1 MVKVFLKFAGL
12 KTEVKIPEGQ
22 QTEIFGGA
30 RFVFAAA
37 GKRKTSIIFHA
48 IREPIDLAIRLSVS
62 AEGQVLP
69 RPWCGV
75 GVPLPPSRTR
85 DALLHAQR
93 LIKESPLGDNLVLT
107 ELHLPLHRLL
117 DEHRKDEMYG
127 GRSWEDVHAEL
138 AERLDAVFAAAAWT
152 VFAFTYRKV
161 EPTRVMIEP
170 VGLETKRALEAFR
183 EAVYTQTGLRC
194 TFALREILALPIAVQ
209 IYPLAGELVKE
220 QRHKL
225 VAKLDEALREKFGTL
240 EARQPTFLTAD
251 DHVHVTPY
259 CASHQPQSDAI

>member
-1 MVKVFLKFAGL
+1 M
-12 KTEVKIPEGQ
+12 
-22 QTEIFGGA
+22 
-30 RFVFAAA
+30 
-37 GKRKTSIIFHA
+37 
-48 IREPIDLAIRLSVS
+48 
-62 AEGQVLP
+62 LP

-220 QRHKL
+220 QRSLFTARTKNDLKSGLASPNHTGNL
-225 VAKLDEALREKFGTL
+225 SRPVLGCTEADF
-240 EARQPTFLTAD
+240 
-251 DHVHVTPY
+251 
-259 CASHQPQSDAI
+259 AIKY

>member
-1 MVKVFLKFAGL
+1 MKH
-12 KTEVKIPEGQ
+12 
-22 QTEIFGGA
+22 A
-30 RFVFAAA
+30 R
-37 GKRKTSIIFHA
+37 
-48 IREPIDLAIRLSVS
+48 
-62 AEGQVLP
+62 
-69 RPWCGV
+69 
-75 GVPLPPSRTR
+75 
-85 DALLHAQR
+85 QR
-93 LIKESPLGDNLVLT
+93 LIKESPLGANLVLT

-194 TFALREILALPIAVQ
+194 ISAPFYKADLS
-209 IYPLAGELVKE
+209 
-220 QRHKL
+220 
-225 VAKLDEALREKFGTL
+225 GTVVL
-240 EARQPTFLTAD
+240 KTTMVVPACT
-251 DHVHVTPY
+251 
-259 CASHQPQSDAI
+259 